1 VEKAAGAGVSEKKK
15 KVKEGSSWKRGR
27 PGLPTKSGALLCM
40 ELRPG
45 PRASFG
51 FFSKKY
57 CRYFQQKQI
66 LFLELSINCRV
77 VIHCIIHC
85 IIHCKR

>member
-1 VEKAAGAGVSEKKK
+1 VSELEREKKE
-15 KVKEGSSWKRGR
+15 KEGSSWKRGR
-27 PGLPTKSGALLCM
+27 PELPTKSGALLCM

-57 CRYFQQKQI
+57 CRYFQQKQK
-66 LFLELSINCRV
+66 LYFWNY
-77 VIHCIIHC
+77 
-85 IIHCKR
+85 